1 MRKII
6 NFILVLLIIWV
17 ALLYPF
23 RLAWFEG
30 VLQIPEDL
38 HAVFLVFVLWISDL
52 FLGHRTSSGQNV
64 LQAKRRVVQ
73 ES

>member
-38 HAVFLVFVLWISDL
+38 HDVFLL
-52 FLGHRTSSGQNV
+52 FLFFGYLICSSGMG
-64 LQAKRRVVQ
+64 LLLGKMCFKRK
-73 ES
+73 EE